1 MTKKLTEEE
10 DKDNKYFEEAINC
23 HKINE
28 KTLAAWYQEIK
39 K

>member
-10 DKDNKYFEEAINC
+10 DNKYFEEAINC

-28 KTLAAWYQEIK
+28 KTLAVWYQEIK